1 MKTPNNMEKGRR
13 FTFNKS
19 KIYADYLEGL
29 YRLEQSLEQQIGID
43 GNLMAAVRGNGLRH
57 AACGYD
63 SRRGG

>member
-1 MKTPNNMEKGRR
+1 MKTPNNMEKRRR

-63 SRRGG
+63 SRRDG